1 MNVWTNLA
9 QERDTRIARVPETCY
24 ILGVSHSTVRNR
36 LKKNGRWYDPNF
48 PKPLRLGSG
57 PRCAIG
63 WRVDE
68 LQAYIAGKRLTDQLA
83 ADLVRR

>member
-1 MNVWTNLA
+1 MNAWTYLV
-9 QERDTRIARVPETCY
+9 QERNTRIARMPEACH
-24 ILGVSHSTVRNR
+24 IVGLSESTIRNR
-36 LKKNGRWYDPNF
+36 IKVNGRWHDPNF
-48 PKPLRLGSG
+48 PKPQPLGNG